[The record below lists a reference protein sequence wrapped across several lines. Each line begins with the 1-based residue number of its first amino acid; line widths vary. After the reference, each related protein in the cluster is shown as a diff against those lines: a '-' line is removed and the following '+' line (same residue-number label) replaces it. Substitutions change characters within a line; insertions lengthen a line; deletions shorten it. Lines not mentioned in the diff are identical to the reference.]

1 MRFPRKWMEGLG
13 PYQSLVLL
21 AVPLAIVEPAKLG
34 ALAFAGEGHW
44 LTGTVIM
51 IGAYALSILV
61 VDRLFR
67 VLKANLMKLWWFASA
82 WRWFTAV
89 RAKAISPFT
98 K

>member
-1 MRFPRKWMEGLG
+1 MRVLRNWLESLG
-13 PYQSLVLL
+13 PYQSLLLL

-44 LTGTVIM
+44 LIGTVIM
-51 IGAYALSILV
+51 ISAYALSIFV
-61 VDRLFR
+61 VERLFR
-67 VLKANLMKLWWFASA
+67 VLKANLMKLRWFASA

-89 RAKAISPFT
+89 RAKAISLFT